1 MPSPS
6 ERPGPPDFIGVG
18 FAARWWQSA
27 LFAHPQIQPPHAP
40 GTALHF
46 FDAFSGRDFDDADT
60 ARYHA
65 HFRMREGAVTGE
77 WTSRYFYD
85 AWAPALMRRAA
96 PEARVIVLLN
106 DPVEHFRHVYSARV
120 IEPPEDGRPLHLADI
135 VDRRA
140 YASHLTRLRRFYDPE
155 RILVL
160 QYERCRR
167 DPLGQY
173 HRTLRFLGVRDD
185 FAPRRLRRRAAGKP
199 ESLLVGIGLR
209 LGLPEGTRRRVNER
223 LGRRAPVEPAPLW
236 PDLEASLRAT
246 LDPEVEA
253 LRELVPDLDLSLW
266 PSFAELE
273 TKYAVRTI

>member
-1 MPSPS
+1 
-6 ERPGPPDFIGVG
+6 V
-18 FAARWWQSA
+18 RWWQSA
-27 LFAHPQIQPPHAP
+27 LFAHPQIRPPHA
-40 GTALHF
+40 GDVALHY
-46 FDAFSGRDFDDADT
+46 FDAFSRRGFEEADA

-65 HFRMREGAVTGE
+65 HFPAREGAVAGE

-85 AWAPALMRRAA
+85 GWTPALMRRAA

-106 DPVEHFRHVYSARV
+106 DPVEHFGNVFSARLA
-120 IEPPEDGRPLHLADI
+120 EPREEGKSLYLAD
-135 VDRRA
+135 VADRRA

-173 HRTLRFLGVRDD
+173 RRTLRFLGVRDD

-199 ESLLVGIGLR
+199 ESALVALGLR
-209 LGLPEGTRRRVNER
+209 LGLPEGTRHRVLER
-223 LGRRAPVEPAPLW
+223 LGRRVPVQPAELW
-236 PDLEASLRAT
+236 PDLEASLHAT

-253 LRELVPDLDLSLW
+253 LQDLVPDLDLSLW
-266 PSFAELE
+266 PSFAGRL
-273 TKYAVRTI
+273 TAPG